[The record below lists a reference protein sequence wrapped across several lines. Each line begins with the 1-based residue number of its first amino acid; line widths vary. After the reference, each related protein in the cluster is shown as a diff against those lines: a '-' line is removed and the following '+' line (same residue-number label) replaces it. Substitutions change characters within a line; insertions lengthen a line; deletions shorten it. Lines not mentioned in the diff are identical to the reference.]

1 MIKQFIVSLTL
12 IFTVAAMGQTASS
25 SPYSFYGIGDL
36 VFKGTVETR
45 SMGGI
50 NMLKDSIHVNVQ
62 NAAGLSDL
70 MYTTYTI
77 GGNLNKTSLQTTSDN
92 ESAQRISL
100 DYLLIGMPI
109 TKKFGVAVGLMPYT
123 SVGYQIRNISDDE
136 SEPSYRYTGTG
147 GINRVYAGL
156 GYKLNKSFSVGA
168 DFNYNF
174 GEISTSNISFLSDI
188 QYGTREKNVSNIS
201 GANVNLAMMYNR
213 KLNEK
218 LTLFGSA
225 VYSPEGTLTLQ
236 NERNIA
242 TVQFSETF
250 GETVIESED
259 IPVEDTKIKI
269 PSKFTFGL
277 GIGQMQ
283 KWSVGAELSIIQASK
298 TSNRFTDIRQVSFE
312 NSTKLNIG
320 GYYLPNF
327 KSFTSYFSRVNYR
340 AGFFYQNTGMVINNE
355 SITNFGITFG
365 LGLPLGGSFS
375 NMNIGYEYGKRGTTN
390 AGLIQE
396 NYSNITISLSL
407 NDKWFLKRKID

>member
-12 IFTVAAMGQTASS
+12 IFAVSVWGQTASS

-50 NMLKDSIHVNVQ
+50 NMLKDSIHINVQ

-77 GGNLNKTSLQTTSDN
+77 GGNMNKTSLETASDN
-92 ESAQRISL
+92 ESSQRISL
-100 DYLLIGMPI
+100 DYLLIGIPV
-109 TKKFGVAVGLMPYT
+109 TKKLGVAIGLMPFT
-123 SVGYQIRNISDDE
+123 SVGYQIRNISEDE
-136 SEPSYRYTGTG
+136 SEPSYRYTGSG
-147 GINRVYAGL
+147 GINRGYVGL
-156 GYKLNKSFSVGA
+156 GYKLNKSFSFGA

-174 GEISTSNISFLSDI
+174 GEISTSNISFLSDL
-188 QYGTREKNVSNIS
+188 QYGTRERNVSNIS
-201 GANVNLAMMYNR
+201 GANVNLSLLFNR
-213 KLNEK
+213 KISEK
-218 LTLFGSA
+218 LTVFGSV
-225 VYSPEGTLTLQ
+225 VYSPEGELTLQ

-250 GETVIESED
+250 GETIIESDD
-259 IPVEDTKIKI
+259 IPVDDTKIKI
-269 PSKFTFGL
+269 PSKFTFGI

-283 KWSVGAELSIIQASK
+283 KWSVGAELSLIQANK
-298 TSNRFTDIRQVSFE
+298 ISNRFTDIRQVSFE
-312 NSTKLNIG
+312 NSTKLNVG

-355 SITNFGITFG
+355 SINNFGITFG
-365 LGLPLGGSFS
+365 LGLPLVGTFS
-375 NMNIGYEYGKRGTTN
+375 NMNIGYEYGIRGTTN

>member
-1 MIKQFIVSLTL
+1 MIKQFLVSLTL
-12 IFTVAAMGQTASS
+12 IFTVTTMGQTASS

-50 NMLKDSIHVNVQ
+50 NMLKDSIHINVQ

-77 GGNLNKTSLQTTSDN
+77 GGNMNKTSLETASDN
-92 ESAQRISL
+92 ESSQRISL
-100 DYLLIGMPI
+100 DYLLIGIPV
-109 TKKFGVAVGLMPYT
+109 TKKLGVAIGLMPFT
-123 SVGYQIRNISDDE
+123 SVGYQIRNISEDE
-136 SEPSYRYTGTG
+136 SEPSYRYTGSG
-147 GINRVYAGL
+147 GINRFYAGL
-156 GYKLNKSFSVGA
+156 GYKLNKSFSFGA

-174 GEISTSNISFLSDI
+174 GEISTSNISFLSDL
-188 QYGTREKNVSNIS
+188 QYGTRERNVSNIS
-201 GANVNLAMMYNR
+201 GANVNLSLLFNR
-213 KLNEK
+213 KISEK
-218 LTLFGSA
+218 LTVFGSV
-225 VYSPEGTLTLQ
+225 VYSPEGELTLQ

-250 GETVIESED
+250 GETIIESDD
-259 IPVEDTKIKI
+259 IPVDDTKIKI
-269 PSKFTFGL
+269 PSKFTFGI

-283 KWSVGAELSIIQASK
+283 KWSVGAELSLIQANK
-298 TSNRFTDIRQVSFE
+298 ISNRFTDIRQVSFE
-312 NSTKLNIG
+312 NSTKLNVG

-355 SITNFGITFG
+355 SINNFGITFG
-365 LGLPLGGSFS
+365 LGLPLGGTFS
-375 NMNIGYEYGKRGTTN
+375 NMNIGYEYGIRGTTN

>member
-12 IFTVAAMGQTASS
+12 IFSVTAMGQTASS

-50 NMLKDSIHVNVQ
+50 NMLKDSIHINVQ

-70 MYTTYTI
+70 MYTTYSI
-77 GGNLNKTSLQTTSDN
+77 GGNLNKTSLKTDSDD

-100 DYLLIGMPI
+100 DYLLIGVPI
-109 TKKFGVAVGLMPYT
+109 SKRIVTAIGLMPFT

-136 SEPSYRYTGTG
+136 SIPSYRYYGNG
-147 GINRVYAGL
+147 GINRVYAGV
-156 GYKLNKSFSVGA
+156 GYKINKSFSVGA

-174 GEISTSNISFLSDI
+174 GEISTSNISILSNI
-188 QYGTREKNVSNIS
+188 QYGTREKNISNIS
-201 GANVNLAMMYNR
+201 GANVNLSLLYNQ
-213 KLNEK
+213 KLTQK
-218 LTLFGSA
+218 LTLFSSLI
-225 VYSPEGTLTLQ
+225 YSPEGELTLQ
-236 NERNIA
+236 NQRNIA

-259 IPVEDTKIKI
+259 IPVDDTKIMI
-269 PSKFTFGL
+269 PSKFTLGL
-277 GIGQMQ
+277 GIGQLQ
-283 KWSVGAELSIIQASK
+283 KWSVGAELSIIQAK
-298 TSNRFTDIRQVSFE
+298 KFSNRFTDIRQVSFE

-365 LGLPLGGSFS
+365 LGLPLSGSFS

>member
-12 IFTVAAMGQTASS
+12 IFTAAAMGQTASS

-201 GANVNLAMMYNR
+201 GANVNLSMMYNR

-218 LTLFGSA
+218 LTFFGSA

>member
-1 MIKQFIVSLTL
+1 MIKQFLVSLTL
-12 IFTVAAMGQTASS
+12 IFTVTTMGQTASS

-36 VFKGTVETR
+36 VFKGTVENR

-77 GGNLNKTSLQTTSDN
+77 GGNLNKTSLQTASDN

-100 DYLLIGMPI
+100 DYLLIGLPI
-109 TKKFGVAVGLMPYT
+109 TKKIGVAVGLMPFT
-123 SVGYQIRNISDDE
+123 SVGYQIRNISDDVN
-136 SEPSYRYTGTG
+136 EPNYRYTGSG
-147 GINRVYAGL
+147 GINRVYTGL
-156 GYKLNKSFSVGA
+156 GYKLNKSFSIGA

-188 QYGTREKNVSNIS
+188 QYGTRESNLSNIR
-201 GANVNLAMMYNR
+201 GANVNLALMYNR

-218 LTLFGSA
+218 ITLFSSA
-225 VYSPEGTLTLQ
+225 VYSPEGELTLQ

-250 GETVIESED
+250 GETVIESDD

-298 TSNRFTDIRQVSFE
+298 TGNRFTDIRQVSFE
-312 NSTKLNIG
+312 NSTKLNVG

>member
-218 LTLFGSA
+218 LTFFGSA

>member
-375 NMNIGYEYGKRGTTN
+375 NMNIGYEFGKRGTTN

>member
-12 IFTVAAMGQTASS
+12 IFAVSVWGQTASS

-50 NMLKDSIHVNVQ
+50 NMLKDSIHINVQ

-77 GGNLNKTSLQTTSDN
+77 GGNMNKTSLETASDN
-92 ESAQRISL
+92 ESSQRISL
-100 DYLLIGMPI
+100 DYLLIGIPV
-109 TKKFGVAVGLMPYT
+109 TKKLGVAIGLMPFT
-123 SVGYQIRNISDDE
+123 SVGYQIRNISEDE
-136 SEPSYRYTGTG
+136 SEPSYRYTGSG
-147 GINRVYAGL
+147 GINRFYAGL
-156 GYKLNKSFSVGA
+156 GYKLNKSFSFGA

-174 GEISTSNISFLSDI
+174 GEISTSNISFLSDL
-188 QYGTREKNVSNIS
+188 QYGTRERNVSNIS
-201 GANVNLAMMYNR
+201 GANVNLSLLFNR
-213 KLNEK
+213 KISEK
-218 LTLFGSA
+218 LTVFGSV
-225 VYSPEGTLTLQ
+225 VYSPEGELTLQ

-250 GETVIESED
+250 GETIIESDD
-259 IPVEDTKIKI
+259 IPVDDTKIKI
-269 PSKFTFGL
+269 PSKFTFGI

-283 KWSVGAELSIIQASK
+283 KWSVGAELSLIQANK
-298 TSNRFTDIRQVSFE
+298 ISNRFTDIRQVSFE
-312 NSTKLNIG
+312 NSTKLNVG

-355 SITNFGITFG
+355 SINNFGITFG
-365 LGLPLGGSFS
+365 LGLPLGGTFS
-375 NMNIGYEYGKRGTTN
+375 NMNIGYEYGIRGTTN

>member
-12 IFTVAAMGQTASS
+12 IFAVSVWGQTASS

-50 NMLKDSIHVNVQ
+50 NMLKDSIHINVQ

-77 GGNLNKTSLQTTSDN
+77 GGNMNKTSLETASDN
-92 ESAQRISL
+92 ESSQRISL
-100 DYLLIGMPI
+100 DYLLIGIPV
-109 TKKFGVAVGLMPYT
+109 TKKLGVAIGLMPFT
-123 SVGYQIRNISDDE
+123 SVGYQIRNISEDE
-136 SEPSYRYTGTG
+136 SEPSYRYTGSG
-147 GINRVYAGL
+147 GINRGYVGL
-156 GYKLNKSFSVGA
+156 GYKLNKSFSFGA

-174 GEISTSNISFLSDI
+174 GEISTSNISFLSDL
-188 QYGTREKNVSNIS
+188 QYGTRERNVSNIS
-201 GANVNLAMMYNR
+201 GANVNLSLLFNR
-213 KLNEK
+213 KISEK
-218 LTLFGSA
+218 LTVFGSV
-225 VYSPEGTLTLQ
+225 VYSPEGELTLQ

-250 GETVIESED
+250 GETIIESDD
-259 IPVEDTKIKI
+259 IPVDDTKIKI
-269 PSKFTFGL
+269 PSKFTFGI

-283 KWSVGAELSIIQASK
+283 KWSVGAELSLIQANK
-298 TSNRFTDIRQVSFE
+298 ISNRFTDIRQVSFE
-312 NSTKLNIG
+312 NSTKLNVG

-355 SITNFGITFG
+355 SINNFGITFG
-365 LGLPLGGSFS
+365 LGLPLGGTFS
-375 NMNIGYEYGKRGTTN
+375 NMNIGYEYGIRGTTN

>member
-1 MIKQFIVSLTL
+1 MIKQIIVSLTL
-12 IFTVAAMGQTASS
+12 IFTVVAMGQSASS

-77 GGNLNKTSLQTTSDN
+77 GGNMNKTSLQTASDN

-100 DYLLIGMPI
+100 DYLLIGIPI
-109 TKKFGVAVGLMPYT
+109 TKKLGVAVGLMPYT
-123 SVGYQIRNISDDE
+123 SVGYQIRNVSDDE

-156 GYKLNKSFSVGA
+156 GYKLNKSFSIGA

-188 QYGTREKNVSNIS
+188 QYGTRESNLSNIR
-201 GANVNLAMMYNR
+201 GANVNLALMYNR

-225 VYSPEGTLTLQ
+225 VYSPEGELTLQ

-277 GIGQMQ
+277 GIGQLQ

-298 TSNRFTDIRQVSFE
+298 TGNRFTDIRQVSFE

>member
-168 DFNYNF
+168 DFNFNF

>member
-12 IFTVAAMGQTASS
+12 IFTVVAMGQTASS

-77 GGNLNKTSLQTTSDN
+77 GGNMNKTSLQTASDN

-100 DYLLIGMPI
+100 DYLLIGIPI
-109 TKKFGVAVGLMPYT
+109 TKKLGVAVGLMPYT
-123 SVGYQIRNISDDE
+123 SVGYQIRNVSDDE

-156 GYKLNKSFSVGA
+156 GYKLNKSFSIGA

-188 QYGTREKNVSNIS
+188 QYGTRESNLSNIR
-201 GANVNLAMMYNR
+201 GANVNLALMYNR

-225 VYSPEGTLTLQ
+225 VYSPEGELTLQ

-298 TSNRFTDIRQVSFE
+298 TGNRFTDIRQVSFE
-312 NSTKLNIG
+312 NSTKLNVG

>member
-12 IFTVAAMGQTASS
+12 IFAVSVWGQTASS

-50 NMLKDSIHVNVQ
+50 NMLKDSIHINVQ

-77 GGNLNKTSLQTTSDN
+77 GGNMNKTSLETASDN
-92 ESAQRISL
+92 ESSQRISL
-100 DYLLIGMPI
+100 DYLLIGIPV
-109 TKKFGVAVGLMPYT
+109 TKKLGVAIGLMPFT
-123 SVGYQIRNISDDE
+123 SVGYQIRNISEDE
-136 SEPSYRYTGTG
+136 SEPSYRYTGSG
-147 GINRVYAGL
+147 GINRGYVGL
-156 GYKLNKSFSVGA
+156 GYKLNKSFSFGA

-174 GEISTSNISFLSDI
+174 GEISTSNISFLSDL

-201 GANVNLAMMYNR
+201 GANVNLSLLFNR
-213 KLNEK
+213 KISEK
-218 LTLFGSA
+218 LTVFGSV
-225 VYSPEGTLTLQ
+225 VYSPEGELTLQ

-250 GETVIESED
+250 GETIIESDD
-259 IPVEDTKIKI
+259 IPVDDTKIKI
-269 PSKFTFGL
+269 PSKFTFGI

-283 KWSVGAELSIIQASK
+283 KWSVGAELSLIQANK
-298 TSNRFTDIRQVSFE
+298 ISNRFTDIRQVSFE
-312 NSTKLNIG
+312 NSTKLNVG

-355 SITNFGITFG
+355 SINNFGITFG
-365 LGLPLGGSFS
+365 LGLPLGGTFS
-375 NMNIGYEYGKRGTTN
+375 NMNIGYEYGIRGTTN

>member
-1 MIKQFIVSLTL
+1 MIKQFLVSLTL
-12 IFTVAAMGQTASS
+12 IFTVTTMGQTASS

-36 VFKGTVETR
+36 VFKGTVENR

-77 GGNLNKTSLQTTSDN
+77 GGNLNKTSLQTASDN

-100 DYLLIGMPI
+100 DYLLIGLPI
-109 TKKFGVAVGLMPYT
+109 TKKIGVAVGLMPFT
-123 SVGYQIRNISDDE
+123 SVGYQIRNISDDVN
-136 SEPSYRYTGTG
+136 EPNYRYTGSG
-147 GINRVYAGL
+147 GINRVYTGL
-156 GYKLNKSFSVGA
+156 GYKLNKSFSIGA

-188 QYGTREKNVSNIS
+188 QYGTRESNLSNIR
-201 GANVNLAMMYNR
+201 GANVNLALMYNR

-225 VYSPEGTLTLQ
+225 VYSPEGELTLQ

-250 GETVIESED
+250 GETVIESDD

-298 TSNRFTDIRQVSFE
+298 TGNRFTDIRQVSFE
-312 NSTKLNIG
+312 NSTKLNVG

>member
-1 MIKQFIVSLTL
+1 MIKQFLVSLTL
-12 IFTVAAMGQTASS
+12 IFTVTTSGQTASS

-62 NAAGLSDL
+62 NAAGLADL
-70 MYTTYTI
+70 MYTTYSI
-77 GGNLNKTSLQTTSDN
+77 GGNLNKTSLQTTTDN

-100 DYLLIGMPI
+100 DYLLIGVPI
-109 TKKFGVAVGLMPYT
+109 SKRIGTAIGLMPFT
-123 SVGYQIRNISDDE
+123 SVGYQIRNISNDE
-136 SEPSYRYTGTG
+136 TLPSYRYYGTG
-147 GINRVYAGL
+147 GINRVYAGF
-156 GYKLNKSFSVGA
+156 GYKINKSFSVGA

-174 GEISTSNISFLSDI
+174 GEISTSNISILSNI
-188 QYGTREKNVSNIS
+188 QYGTREKNVSIIS
-201 GANVNLAMMYNR
+201 GTNVNLSLMFNR

-218 LTLFGSA
+218 VTLFGSA
-225 VYSPEGTLTLQ
+225 VYSPQGELTLK

-298 TSNRFTDIRQVSFE
+298 FSNRFTDIRQVSFE

-340 AGFFYQNTGMVINNE
+340 AGIFYQNTGMVINNE

>member
-12 IFTVAAMGQTASS
+12 IFAVSVWGQTASS

-50 NMLKDSIHVNVQ
+50 NMLKDSIHINVQ

-77 GGNLNKTSLQTTSDN
+77 GGNMNKTSLETASDN
-92 ESAQRISL
+92 ESSQRISL
-100 DYLLIGMPI
+100 DYLLIGIPV
-109 TKKFGVAVGLMPYT
+109 TKKLGVAIGLMPFT
-123 SVGYQIRNISDDE
+123 SVGYQIRNISEDE
-136 SEPSYRYTGTG
+136 SEPSYRYTGSG
-147 GINRVYAGL
+147 GINRFYAGL
-156 GYKLNKSFSVGA
+156 GYKLNKSFSFGA

-174 GEISTSNISFLSDI
+174 GEISTSNISFLSDL
-188 QYGTREKNVSNIS
+188 QYGTRERNVSNIS
-201 GANVNLAMMYNR
+201 GANVNLSLLFNR
-213 KLNEK
+213 KISDK
-218 LTLFGSA
+218 LTVFGSV
-225 VYSPEGTLTLQ
+225 VYSPEGELTLQ

-250 GETVIESED
+250 GETIIESDD
-259 IPVEDTKIKI
+259 IPVDDTKIKI
-269 PSKFTFGL
+269 PSKFTFGI

-283 KWSVGAELSIIQASK
+283 KWSVGAELSLIQANK
-298 TSNRFTDIRQVSFE
+298 ISNRFTDIRQVSFE
-312 NSTKLNIG
+312 NSTKLNVG

-355 SITNFGITFG
+355 SINNFGITFG
-365 LGLPLGGSFS
+365 LGLPLGGTFS
-375 NMNIGYEYGKRGTTN
+375 NMNIGYEYGIRGTTN